1 MHGEQMRPIATDV
14 CLCVSLL
21 DTIVSPAKTVEPIEM
36 PSTMWT
42 QWSYGTMWWGRIP
55 QGKGQFGGIAPVM
68 RPYVE
73 ILSICFNSSCCF

>member
-1 MHGEQMRPIATDV
+1 MRPIATDM

-42 QWSYGTMWWGRIP
+42 QWSYGTMWWGP
-55 QGKGQFGGIAPVM
+55 DSPGEGTVWGN
-68 RPYVE
+68 RPCDAA
-73 ILSICFNSSCCF
+73 LC